1 MSAAANPF
9 VGVVCVLLQLY
20 TVCIF
25 GVIILSWFPLAP
37 GGAGYSVWRLLR
49 QATDPVLLP
58 LRRLI
63 PPIGGVFD
71 LSPIIVL
78 VLLQIIHAQ
87 ICSVSSFL

>member
-1 MSAAANPF
+1 MAVLALVGASNP
-9 VGVVCVLLQLY
+9 VASIACLVLWIFTL
-20 TVCIF
+20 CIF

-37 GGAGYSVWRLLR
+37 GGPAYSVWQLLR
-49 QATDPVLLP
+49 RVTDPVLLP

-78 VLLQIIHAQ
+78 VLVQIIRGQ
-87 ICSVSSFL
+87 IC